1 MHHKRV
7 VLEKKRLVT
16 DIKRLKTH
24 YDGFEPALKILQ
36 EKYERALKDKMLMKL
51 ARDRLKSKTQTLE
64 TTIKNMASSKESAPS
79 GSKTKRM
86 STSKRMPGQVPRG
99 VPPNPFANLEF
110 DPPAVQNFNLSK
122 TFKGHLNPVAGL
134 AFHPKKPILATV
146 SDDESWKLWASPS
159 GDLIMSGEGH
169 KDWVGDIQFNPSGNK
184 LATCSGDATVKVWDF
199 LNAKCE
205 ATFTDHSQ
213 AVWACAFHYT
223 GDFLVSC
230 SMDHTS
236 KLWDL
241 ATNKCRSTF
250 RGHVDSV
257 NSVVFQPYTNNICTA
272 AGDKTVSLWDI
283 RTGLCVQT
291 FYGHVNAVNCA
302 RFDLQ
307 GGTIASCDAD
317 GVVKFWDVRMIAE
330 SGTIDAGPHPANEVS
345 HWLLI
350 AQREHDTL
358 NAWAFPKPWCI
369 LLCFLPD
376 LKIAFDRSGTVLAVA
391 SEDGSVKCLNCA
403 AKDKVEI
410 VADLKGHE
418 DAVQVCYSRYK

>member
-16 DIKRLKTH
+16 DIKRLKVH

-64 TTIKNMASSKESAPS
+64 TTIKNMAGKGSAQS
-79 GSKTKRM
+79 GSKTKRVG
-86 STSKRMPGQVPRG
+86 TTKRVPGQVPRG

-110 DPPAVQNFNLSK
+110 DPPAIQNFNLSK

-241 ATNKCRSTF
+241 ATNKCKSTF

-302 RFDLQ
+302 RFDMQ

-317 GVVKFWDVRMIAE
+317 GVVKFWDVRMVAE
-330 SGTIDAGPHPANEVS
+330 SGSVDAGPHPANEVGG
-345 HWLLI
+345 WLFDPHILI
-350 AQREHDTL
+350 YDTRHLVNKTL
-358 NAWAFPKPWCI
+358 NAPH
-369 LLCFLPD
+369 
-376 LKIAFDRSGTVLAVA
+376 RG
-391 SEDGSVKCLNCA
+391 
-403 AKDKVEI
+403 
-410 VADLKGHE
+410 
-418 DAVQVCYSRYK
+418 